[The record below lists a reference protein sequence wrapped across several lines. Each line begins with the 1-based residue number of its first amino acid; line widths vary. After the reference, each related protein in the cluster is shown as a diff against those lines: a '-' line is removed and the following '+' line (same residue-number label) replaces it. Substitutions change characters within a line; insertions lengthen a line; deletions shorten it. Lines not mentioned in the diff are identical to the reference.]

1 MDEAARAKLERD
13 VHDAC
18 QRGDYPGALTL
29 ALTGYGPELL
39 GFLVAVQPG
48 EAEDTFAELAEALW
62 RSMPRFAW
70 DSSLRTWVYAIA
82 RNIMRTNR
90 RDARRRE
97 KRGARAGDSA
107 FERLAA
113 RVRTETLAFLK
124 TEKRTRLQALR
135 DALSEEDRMLLVLRV
150 DRRLAWDDIA
160 RVLQAA
166 PVDAPLDAA
175 ALRTQSARLRK
186 RFQVVKDRLRDLAR
200 SEGLI
205 E

>member
-18 QRGDYPGALTL
+18 QRGDYPRALTL

-39 GFLVAVQPG
+39 GFLVAVQPS

-97 KRGARAGDSA
+97 KRGVRAGDSA

-166 PVDAPLDAA
+166 PVDAPLDAG
-175 ALRTQSARLRK
+175 ALRTESARLRK